1 MRNPTSKT
9 VSVVLA
15 THNGAKYIEEQIRSI
30 AAQTLSPF
38 ELIVSDDA
46 STDNTLQVT
55 RDVLSECNLRTRIVR
70 NEKALGF
77 RDNFLRAC
85 LLAQGDFIAFSDQ
98 DDIWHPDKLEKC
110 SAFFEDRRVSLI
122 VHTAKLIDDDS
133 NHIGAFRQ
141 GITDTTIKPPL
152 SYDPWGTFW
161 GFSMVFRRE
170 IVEMIDIKE
179 RFIDYIVPSELIA
192 HDRWVMLLGQMVGA
206 IAEIKDPL
214 VSYRQHAN
222 NLFGDG
228 SRKKYDSLDIRQR
241 SETYI
246 RATSQMV
253 GIVSKIPTGTNDAF
267 PLFDKDRCRSF
278 LNSALL
284 QLRSRH
290 AIYEAPS
297 IPRSLRQLWTC
308 LGDGTYRNV
317 HDGSMRWR
325 SLMRDVRFAAL
336 RT

>member
-55 RDVLSECNLRTRIVR
+55 RKVLSECNLRTRIVR

-85 LLAQGDFIAFSDQ
+85 LLAQGNFIAFSDQ

-122 VHTAKLIDDDS
+122 VHTAKLIDHDS

-141 GITDTTIKPPL
+141 GITDTTINPPL

-170 IVEMIDIKE
+170 IIEMVDIK
-179 RFIDYIVPSELIA
+179 
-192 HDRWVMLLGQMVGA
+192 
-206 IAEIKDPL
+206 
-214 VSYRQHAN
+214 
-222 NLFGDG
+222 
-228 SRKKYDSLDIRQR
+228 
-241 SETYI
+241 
-246 RATSQMV
+246 
-253 GIVSKIPTGTNDAF
+253 
-267 PLFDKDRCRSF
+267 
-278 LNSALL
+278 
-284 QLRSRH
+284 
-290 AIYEAPS
+290 
-297 IPRSLRQLWTC
+297 
-308 LGDGTYRNV
+308 
-317 HDGSMRWR
+317 
-325 SLMRDVRFAAL
+325 
-336 RT
+336 